1 MVKRIAAL
9 ALFLLVGCSS
19 MSRFENVALADRPY
33 DDRLTIAI
41 VDFQNRS
48 GDAGYDAVMAGMTGA
63 FINDLN
69 ETKQFRLIERERLS
83 SVIDELSLSVSGL
96 TDPETAREVG
106 KVLGVDALLFANLS
120 SVTYSTNKQTIFI
133 AWTEGQKTE
142 VTLDAR
148 LVRTE
153 TGEIL
158 ATGQSSAFVKSRN
171 WVAFGFARLGR
182 KTDRVSTIQ
191 QALEIARRQLAWT
204 IAGDAP

>member
-1 MVKRIAAL
+1 MLKKTGVL

-19 MSRFENVALADRPY
+19 MSRVENAALPDRPY

-48 GDAGYDAVMAGMTGA
+48 GDVEYDGIMAGMTGS

-69 ETKQFRLIERERLS
+69 DTKQFRLIERERLS

-106 KVLGVDALLFANLS
+106 QVLGVDALLFANLS

-148 LVRTE
+148 LVRTD

-158 ATGQSSAFVKSRN
+158 ATTPA
-171 WVAFGFARLGR
+171 
-182 KTDRVSTIQ
+182 
-191 QALEIARRQLAWT
+191 AWT
-204 IAGDAP
+204 GVT

>member
-1 MVKRIAAL
+1 MLKRITAL
-9 ALFLLVGCSS
+9 ALLLLVGCSS
-19 MSRFENVALADRPY
+19 MSRLDIAPLADKPY
-33 DDRLTIAI
+33 DQRLTIAI

-48 GDAGYDAVMAGMTGA
+48 GDAGYDAVMAGLTGA

-69 ETKQFRLIERERLS
+69 GTKQFRLIERERLS
-83 SVIDELSLSVSGL
+83 SVIDELSLSVAGL
-96 TDPETAREVG
+96 TDPETAKEVG
-106 KVLGVDALLFANLS
+106 KVLGVDALLFGNLS

-133 AWTEGQKTE
+133 AWTEGEKTE
-142 VTLDAR
+142 ITLDAR

-158 ATGQSSAFVKSRN
+158 ATGQASAFVKSRN

-191 QALEIARRQLAWT
+191 QALEIARQQLANSV
-204 IAGDAP
+204 ASGAP